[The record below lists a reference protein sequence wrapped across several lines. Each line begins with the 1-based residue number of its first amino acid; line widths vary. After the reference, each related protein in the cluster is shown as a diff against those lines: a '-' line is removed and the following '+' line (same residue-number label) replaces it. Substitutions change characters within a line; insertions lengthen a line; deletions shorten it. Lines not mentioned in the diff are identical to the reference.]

1 MHLINAAHLTRSA
14 KMFSLFLLFVV
25 ILLVAKRLVEVVI
38 LIQQRLG
45 RQINAGLEI
54 KANEGC
60 LPKAGKPN
68 VAG

>member
-1 MHLINAAHLTRSA
+1 M
-14 KMFSLFLLFVV
+14 
-25 ILLVAKRLVEVVI
+25 LLVAKRLVEVVI

-54 KANEGC
+54 KTNEGC
-60 LPKAGKPN
+60 LPKAGEPN